1 MKALINWS
9 LTSSEAIRAII
20 AESYKGSRHEDD
32 LNIPISVQPW
42 GRDGDKRRYWLIEGR
57 GEHHIVIHVGPFS
70 NHGCHADDTP
80 FRLYRES
87 NPALKTVSWISIA
100 GTIDEIRTVAAELED
115 EDGSKHALALK
126 EKIVAAIPRFE
137 DGETVRSPPSSH
149 LICGSLIQG
158 VQRRKKREYRQ
169 SRKAFFKQPNGTSLY
184 EGRTRGKRIKYTFSS
199 EDEDNVKNASE
210 DEGRSEGRSKRSARS
225 LRSTPQPD
233 APRFTASGRQ
243 IRKPVTGVYGELK
256 INGSNGTG
264 TGEATPYAGSENGN
278 VVGGLPTEDAPIYG
292 ADGAEDWKSGSYSG
306 DDDDDGDDDEGGWA
320 SPPEE
325 EEGAPKKSL
334 RIILRVN
341 KSRLPELPTQE
352 NGVYG
357 LGQPPHT
364 NGTATHTS
372 SEEKTTN
379 GNGVHKAEQRTEI
392 DILPDAPAVVQPT
405 TNDKR

>member
-1 MKALINWS
+1 M
-9 LTSSEAIRAII
+9 
-20 AESYKGSRHEDD
+20 
-32 LNIPISVQPW
+32 
-42 GRDGDKRRYWLIEGR
+42 
-57 GEHHIVIHVGPFS
+57 
-70 NHGCHADDTP
+70 
-80 FRLYRES
+80 
-87 NPALKTVSWISIA
+87 
-100 GTIDEIRTVAAELED
+100 
-115 EDGSKHALALK
+115 
-126 EKIVAAIPRFE
+126 
-137 DGETVRSPPSSH
+137 
-149 LICGSLIQG
+149 ICGSLIQG

-243 IRKPVTGVYGELK
+243 IRKPATGVYGELK

-278 VVGGLPTEDAPIYG
+278 AVGGGLSTEDGPTYR

-306 DDDDDGDDDEGGWA
+306 DDDDEDDDEGGWA
-320 SPPEE
+320 SPPEV

-341 KSRLPELPTQE
+341 KSRLPESPAKD
-352 NGVYG
+352 NGVHD
-357 LGQPPHT
+357 LGQSPHT
-364 NGTATHTS
+364 NGTATHTG
-372 SEEKTTN
+372 SEKNTTN
-379 GNGVHKAEQRTEI
+379 GNGLHKAEQRTEI

-405 TNDKR
+405 TNGKG